1 MYASRSLT
9 GVEACR
15 EKNPLF
21 LGVRGVKS
29 RSLSSTPKSMTY
41 YILECSK
48 FSCTSC
54 SLPWTWMEQHLSY
67 GVVAIVFQTS
77 RYRNNRLWRTLFKDY
92 FFCLLLLNHRSMNT
106 IKRMEITRI
115 WLKKLT
121 FLTSQFLSV
130 HLTHP
135 ATFFKVLRF
144 HHGRDARATHVSP
157 SALLFSPPRVSW
169 CRSMLPSISVG
180 GAPLLVFPKWDPP
193 FETDG

>member
-1 MYASRSLT
+1 MYASQSLT
-9 GVEACR
+9 RIDADCDE
-15 EKNPLF
+15 NPLF
-21 LGVRGVKS
+21 LGVRGIKS
-29 RSLSSTPKSMTY
+29 RRLSPTPKSKTSN
-41 YILECSK
+41 ILECSK

-54 SLPWTWMEQHLSY
+54 SLPWMWMEQHLSY

-77 RYRNNRLWRTLFKDY
+77 RYRNNRFWTTLFKDY

-121 FLTSQFLSV
+121 FLTSQFLPV

-157 SALLFSPPRVSW
+157 SAYLPPTTGFVLSFDA
-169 CRSMLPSISVG
+169 SIYFGWRRPIPCV
-180 GAPLLVFPKWDPP
+180 PKGDPP
-193 FETDG
+193 FETNG